1 MSVGRCEC
9 TQTRIVD
16 GVAKYR
22 EIGIVQGNGTYLGP
36 LFPAS
41 CTQSNDKSKYFIACH
56 NHHAWNEINEN
67 ANASSS
73 TTILLILAVV
83 CCLILLAVVIILYRK
98 IKNLEG
104 KPSNRN
110 IKNEDGVETPTQS

>member
-1 MSVGRCEC
+1 M
-9 TQTRIVD
+9 
-16 GVAKYR
+16 
-22 EIGIVQGNGTYLGP
+22 GP

-41 CTQSNDKSKYFIACH
+41 CTQNEGKYKYFIACH
-56 NHHAWNEINEN
+56 DHHVWNDIND
-67 ANASSS
+67 ASSS
-73 TTILLILAVV
+73 TTILLILSVV

-110 IKNEDGVETPTQS
+110 IENEVGIERPSQS